1 MKPQVTASLDD
12 VPVVRSFAGPEH
24 ANCAGCELRQ
34 ACNGLDAR
42 PVRGEHPED
51 WEEGGLMII
60 GEGPGREEISYQ
72 RPFIGASGR
81 LLNDLLS
88 TLGIK
93 RHAVWVTNA
102 TLGYPDPRYSPPKA
116 KGETFSKRFP
126 HATLA
131 CRSRLMA
138 EITAARPRVI
148 VTLGRAAFHALAG
161 REYEKRRQVPNP
173 CPNVRCHDDWG
184 RKVGPIIACHSSTCD
199 WHVVSPQ
206 DVFEA
211 GRAEMLKWVAA
222 GNETKRWQPDAWV
235 RWADRE
241 LEAVGRHC
249 PKCQKKVRC
258 QPRMVK
264 CATCGGTKVKV
275 VSERFLTDDYPLVGR
290 EGAAG
295 AVFRGDELDLA
306 QHGVAYVIPTYHP
319 AFCLY
324 GSINTGTKKKQI
336 GGQFAARVML
346 EHLRTAQRLLDGGE
360 QTWRDPNVVIAGPGG
375 VERIELQEDRRTHA
389 ARTEAVDPIE
399 AIRAWLARPGRVS
412 VDIETDSYDGPEA
425 VTRIACIGFARA
437 DSHDALV
444 VDTRMVY
451 PKAPPAT
458 DQESR
463 AKWRLPTE
471 REQLFAD
478 DFLDVL
484 EAFFDRE
491 DVETVFHNGSYD
503 RFVIHRLWNLW
514 VHNVGNDTMLA
525 HNVCY
530 PDEEH
535 GLGFVAHELLD
546 APLWKGHERFKQ
558 PGAGRVHELSGYPDF
573 TALAIYNARDTR
585 ATALVD
591 EVLRGPIGG
600 QGRVQAEGVEVALD
614 DDVFNQD
621 LGLRMTIAGIPIHAG
636 RRDELRTAFRQELDD
651 LTVKCRQIT
660 HRADFVPT
668 NNGHLAWAF
677 FAPDGPCGF
686 PATKYGKKGEP
697 SVAKDILKPLYGQHP
712 LVEHVLRFKTIAYYL
727 SHYVDG
733 ADLRVGPDG
742 RIHPSWKP
750 GLVTG
755 RWSSEPNCFD
765 AATEVLTPEGWM
777 RMDEFCA
784 RPEAPQVMQAEPTD
798 EGIRF
803 SWAQPTQRIVQHDR
817 ELLHVRSQQ
826 LDICA
831 TADHRMLFRRRSGAW
846 EERTFGEWQGD
857 LQVHQAGR
865 FVAPSVRHEHLDL
878 HRFIV
883 ATQADGEYTAGHQ
896 IVFTFDKVR
905 KVARMRALLQA
916 LNANYVEKR
925 TQTGARKR
933 VRFIVSGE
941 LARTVRRDF
950 PEKRFTWAWFET
962 VLAQG
967 LACEVAAE
975 LFHWDG
981 CLSRESMYASQHREN
996 VDIAQALV
1004 VLSGRRA
1011 KIREYAPANPN
1022 ASVSYQL
1029 DVSKRVHSWTTK
1041 HTPQPVEG
1049 RHTVYCLSV
1058 PTSCVLIRRNGK
1070 ASVTKQCQNWP
1081 KGSAKKPE
1089 LNMRRM
1095 VVAPPG
1101 RRFVG
1106 IDYSQLELRIMAA
1119 LSDDPALIQLI
1130 VNADE
1135 SDKLNPDKDPHSYL
1149 ARAVFRDAYMNADKE
1164 TRKKL
1169 RDCVKRVWYGS
1180 LYGAGAQT
1188 IMDSILDSDYEGPP
1202 LTRPFVE
1209 GVLQMIGK
1217 AFPGTQR
1224 WKDKQVR
1231 DLLRNSEVW
1240 APRSRRHRIF
1250 PLNEAE
1256 VTIAMNFPIQ
1266 SCAADLMNWRVR
1278 ILDAR
1283 LPDVDPTAAII
1294 LQVHDAIYIEC
1305 DEDRTD
1311 AVKRLS
1317 EECLRVEWT
1326 VPGTST
1332 PMFFDASA
1340 DDAASWDAC

>member
-138 EITAARPRVI
+138 EIAAARPRVI

-211 GRAEMLKWVAA
+211 GRAEMLEWVAA

-399 AIRAWLARPGRVS
+399 AIRTWLARPGRVS

-558 PGAGRVHELSGYPDF
+558 PGTGHVHELSGYPDF

-755 RWSSEPNCFD
+755 RWSSEPN
-765 AATEVLTPEGWM
+765 V
-777 RMDEFCA
+777 
-784 RPEAPQVMQAEPTD
+784 
-798 EGIRF
+798 
-803 SWAQPTQRIVQHDR
+803 
-817 ELLHVRSQQ
+817 
-826 LDICA
+826 
-831 TADHRMLFRRRSGAW
+831 
-846 EERTFGEWQGD
+846 
-857 LQVHQAGR
+857 
-865 FVAPSVRHEHLDL
+865 
-878 HRFIV
+878 
-883 ATQADGEYTAGHQ
+883 
-896 IVFTFDKVR
+896 
-905 KVARMRALLQA
+905 
-916 LNANYVEKR
+916 
-925 TQTGARKR
+925 
-933 VRFIVSGE
+933 
-941 LARTVRRDF
+941 
-950 PEKRFTWAWFET
+950 
-962 VLAQG
+962 
-967 LACEVAAE
+967 
-975 LFHWDG
+975 
-981 CLSRESMYASQHREN
+981 
-996 VDIAQALV
+996 
-1004 VLSGRRA
+1004 
-1011 KIREYAPANPN
+1011 
-1022 ASVSYQL
+1022 
-1029 DVSKRVHSWTTK
+1029 
-1041 HTPQPVEG
+1041 
-1049 RHTVYCLSV
+1049 
-1058 PTSCVLIRRNGK
+1058 
-1070 ASVTKQCQNWP
+1070 QNWP

-1149 ARAVFRDAYMNADKE
+1149 ARAVFREPYMNADKE

-1283 LPDVDPTAAII
+1283 LVDVDPTAAII

-1305 DEDRTD
+1305 DENRTD

>member
-161 REYEKRRQVPNP
+161 REYEKRRQVPNS

-211 GRAEMLKWVAA
+211 GRAEMLEWVAA

-399 AIRAWLARPGRVS
+399 AIRTWLARPGRVS

-686 PATKYGKKGEP
+686 PATKYGKKGEA

-755 RWSSEPNCFD
+755 RWSSEPN
-765 AATEVLTPEGWM
+765 V
-777 RMDEFCA
+777 
-784 RPEAPQVMQAEPTD
+784 
-798 EGIRF
+798 
-803 SWAQPTQRIVQHDR
+803 
-817 ELLHVRSQQ
+817 
-826 LDICA
+826 
-831 TADHRMLFRRRSGAW
+831 
-846 EERTFGEWQGD
+846 
-857 LQVHQAGR
+857 
-865 FVAPSVRHEHLDL
+865 
-878 HRFIV
+878 
-883 ATQADGEYTAGHQ
+883 
-896 IVFTFDKVR
+896 
-905 KVARMRALLQA
+905 
-916 LNANYVEKR
+916 
-925 TQTGARKR
+925 
-933 VRFIVSGE
+933 
-941 LARTVRRDF
+941 
-950 PEKRFTWAWFET
+950 
-962 VLAQG
+962 
-967 LACEVAAE
+967 
-975 LFHWDG
+975 
-981 CLSRESMYASQHREN
+981 
-996 VDIAQALV
+996 
-1004 VLSGRRA
+1004 
-1011 KIREYAPANPN
+1011 
-1022 ASVSYQL
+1022 
-1029 DVSKRVHSWTTK
+1029 
-1041 HTPQPVEG
+1041 
-1049 RHTVYCLSV
+1049 
-1058 PTSCVLIRRNGK
+1058 
-1070 ASVTKQCQNWP
+1070 QNWP

-1283 LPDVDPTAAII
+1283 LVDVDPTAAII